1 MCSCG
6 SLQLA
11 LANGAMDLAHQ
22 LLKLGAP
29 GDALP
34 SYLTADEDLD
44 YDEVSLRMVMS
55 SRFPSHE
62 LFCELNQI

>member
-1 MCSCG
+1 MICV

-34 SYLTADEDLD
+34 TYLTADEDLD
-44 YDEVSLRMVMS
+44 YDEVSPGMITHVGFRHPVT
-55 SRFPSHE
+55 
-62 LFCELNQI
+62 